1 MRYVILPDGTFVTS
15 HTGEYMRITRA
26 AVKTGLALLA
36 STVALVGMTTTA
48 NAATGAD
55 GFAIL
60 DASAGNQA
68 HVCHILGTDDDYHEA
83 IVCVDINTKV
93 SGDQVLIQGQVEAYC
108 QDDNG
113 TVVQCANIMSGGEI
127 SSTGGVWYSYAGDCG
142 HSLGAC
148 PTGREYSYSPWMG
161 DGTSAGESGCASN
174 PSEALWSIAVG
185 VATTIEL
192 PGSDDSYTLSDTDP
206 NDGSNES
213 TGHYYICYN

>member
-1 MRYVILPDGTFVTS
+1 
-15 HTGEYMRITRA
+15 MRITRA
-26 AVKTGLALLA
+26 AVKAGLALLA
-36 STVALVGMTTTA
+36 STVALVGMTTSA
-48 NAATGAD
+48 SATTGDD
-55 GFAIL
+55 GFSIL

-68 HVCHILGTDDDYHEA
+68 HVCTILGTDDDYHEA

-93 SGDQVLIQGQVEAYC
+93 SGDQVLIQGQLEAYC

-113 TVVQCANIMSGGEI
+113 TVVQCANITDGGEI
-127 SSTGGVWYSYAGDCG
+127 ASTGGVWSSYAADCG

-148 PTGREYSYSPWMG
+148 PTGREYAHSSWMG

-192 PGSDDSYTLSDTDP
+192 PGSDDSYTLSNTDP
-206 NDGSNES
+206 NDGANES

>member
-1 MRYVILPDGTFVTS
+1 
-15 HTGEYMRITRA
+15 MRITRA
-26 AVKTGLALLA
+26 AVKAGLALLA

-48 NAATGAD
+48 SAATGAG
-55 GFAIL
+55 GFTIL
-60 DASAGNQA
+60 DASAGDQA

-83 IVCVDINTKV
+83 VVCVDINTEV
-93 SGDQVLIQGQVEAYC
+93 SGTQVLVQGQLEAYC

-113 TVVQCANIMSGGEI
+113 TVVQCANIMDGGEI
-127 SSTGGVWYSYAGDCG
+127 AGVGGVWYQYAADCG

-148 PTGREYSYSPWMG
+148 PTGREYAYSPWMG
-161 DGTSAGESGCASN
+161 DGTEAGESGCASN
-174 PSEALWSIAVG
+174 TSEALWSIAVG

-206 NDGSNES
+206 NDGANES

>member
-1 MRYVILPDGTFVTS
+1 
-15 HTGEYMRITRA
+15 MRITRA
-26 AVKTGLALLA
+26 AVKAGLALLA

-48 NAATGAD
+48 SAATGAD
-55 GFAIL
+55 GFTIL

-93 SGDQVLIQGQVEAYC
+93 SGDQVLIQGQLEAYC

-113 TVVQCANIMSGGEI
+113 TVVQCANIMDGGEI
-127 SSTGGVWYSYAGDCG
+127 SSTGGVWSSYAADCG

-148 PTGREYSYSPWMG
+148 PTGREYAHSSWMG

-192 PGSDDSYTLSDTDP
+192 PGSDDSYTLSNTGP
-206 NDGSNES
+206 NDGPNQS

>member
-1 MRYVILPDGTFVTS
+1 
-15 HTGEYMRITRA
+15 MRITRA
-26 AVKTGLALLA
+26 AVKVGIALLA
-36 STVALVGMTTTA
+36 STAALVGTTA
-48 NAATGAD
+48 SASAATGEG
-55 GFAIL
+55 GFTIL

-68 HVCHILGTDDDYHEA
+68 HVCTILGTDDDYHEA

-93 SGDQVLIQGQVEAYC
+93 SGDQVLIQGQLEAYC

-113 TVVQCANIMSGGEI
+113 TVVQCANIMDGGEI
-127 SSTGGVWYSYAGDCG
+127 ASTGGVWSSYANDCG

-148 PTGREYSYSPWMG
+148 PTGREYAYSSWMG

-174 PSEALWSIAVG
+174 TSEALWSIAVG
-185 VATTIEL
+185 VSTTIEL
-192 PGSDDSYTLSDTDP
+192 PGSDDSYTLSNTDP